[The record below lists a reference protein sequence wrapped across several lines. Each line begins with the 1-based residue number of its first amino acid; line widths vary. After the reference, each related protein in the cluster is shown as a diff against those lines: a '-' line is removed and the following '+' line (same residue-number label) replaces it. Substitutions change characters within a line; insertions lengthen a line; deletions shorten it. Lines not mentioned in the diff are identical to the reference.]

1 MQMPAAASSSGA
13 LGTPMIQKPFARS
26 TVHLWLTSGRTP
38 GDLLPA
44 LAALALM
51 TTSCA
56 GVPAGAGNV
65 PQGPPPTPVALSTV
79 HQAEIE
85 DTTEYVGT
93 LRSLHSTPIQP
104 QVEGRIVRIDV
115 KSGDRVKAGDP
126 IVQIDAQRQAAAVS
140 SQEATR
146 AALEANVA
154 YAKSELARAN
164 TLLEA
169 GAISRQELEQAETA
183 LKTAE
188 ANLQAQQAQI
198 QEGQVQ
204 LRYFTV
210 TAPTDGL
217 VGDVPARVGNQVTSS
232 TVLTSIDEIATL
244 EVHVQ
249 VPVERAADLK
259 LGLPLRVL
267 GADGSPAASTTVSFV
282 SPRVDDATQTVLV
295 KGIVRNPGSL
305 RSSQFVRAQIV
316 WKSTTGL
323 LIPVLAVT
331 RVNDQYFAFVA
342 EQKDNALVASQR
354 PIRVGG
360 IVGNDY
366 VLLGGIEPNDRLVV
380 SGVQKLADGAPLM
393 PMDQKPE
400 GQR

>member
-1 MQMPAAASSSGA
+1 MTEKRNARSTALVRLTCRLDPGVSLLLIVVVALATAGCARAPAAAGSV
-13 LGTPMIQKPFARS
+13 Q
-26 TVHLWLTSGRTP
+26 
-38 GDLLPA
+38 
-44 LAALALM
+44 
-51 TTSCA
+51 
-56 GVPAGAGNV
+56 
-65 PQGPPPTPVALSTV
+65 QGPPPSPVALSTV
-79 HQAEIE
+79 HQAEVE

-93 LRSLHSTPIQP
+93 LKSLHSTPVQP
-104 QVEGRIVRIDV
+104 QVDGRIVGIAV

-154 YAKSELARAN
+154 FAKSERARAT

-204 LRYFTV
+204 LRYYTV
-210 TAPTDGL
+210 TAPTDGI

-249 VPVERAADLK
+249 VPVERATELK
-259 LGLPLRVL
+259 IGLPLRVL
-267 GADGSPAASTTVSFV
+267 GPDGSPITSTTVSFV

-295 KGIVRNPGSL
+295 KGMVRNPGSL
-305 RSSQFVRAQIV
+305 RSSQFVRAQLV

-342 EQKDNALVASQR
+342 EQKNGALVASQR

-366 VLLGGIEPNDRLVV
+366 VLLSGLEPNDRLVV

-393 PMDQKPE
+393 PMEEKPE
-400 GQR
+400 SPR